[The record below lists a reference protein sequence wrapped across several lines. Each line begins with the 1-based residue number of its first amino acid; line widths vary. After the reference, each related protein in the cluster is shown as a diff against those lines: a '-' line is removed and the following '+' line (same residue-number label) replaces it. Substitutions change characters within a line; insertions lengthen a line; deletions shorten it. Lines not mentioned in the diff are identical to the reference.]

1 MFSEFDILE
10 KEMANDDYKFS
21 CMIECACMEAD
32 MIDMDDSA
40 VVTEAE
46 GDDVASKIK
55 EKFAAVKEK
64 IKEIIEA
71 LKKKV
76 SEGMKKI
83 SNFFTSKKLKAEYE
97 ELLARAKKIQSEAGA
112 TLEHNTEWQK
122 YLEGKSIEMYDL
134 EKRTKGIRTVGD
146 AIIAGVKNISA
157 KVKGGKKITVEE
169 VTALRREAHSEF
181 GKFGSTTEARHIRS
195 LSEILSFLATGGV
208 IGGVMKLAG
217 ASTAEAAVSGAFIG
231 FLSNAAIDI
240 VEGIRNGHDKSAKY
254 KEAGAQYGAAAEDA
268 EVSNTSVATQVA
280 SLGDVIVE
288 AETMSYREAVRYL
301 QHNLKVVDEVLAK
314 AQSIVEQAALHQNT
328 AEVSED
334 KAKKA

>member
-10 KEMANDDYKFS
+10 KEMTNDDYKFS

-40 VVTEAE
+40 ILTEAE
-46 GDDVASKIK
+46 GDDVAFKIK

-64 IKEIIEA
+64 VKEIIEA

-76 SEGMKKI
+76 AEGMKKI
-83 SNFFTSKKLKAEYE
+83 SNFFTSKKIKAEYE
-97 ELLARAKKIQSEAGA
+97 ALLDHAKRLQSESGA
-112 TLEHNTEWQK
+112 LLEHNTEWQK
-122 YLEGKSIEMYDL
+122 YLEDKSIEMYDL
-134 EKRTKGIRTVGD
+134 EKRSKGIRTVGD

-157 KVKGGKKITVEE
+157 KIKGGKKVTVDE

-181 GKFGSTTEARHIRS
+181 GKFGSTTEARRIRS

-231 FLSNAAIDI
+231 FLSTAAVDI
-240 VEGIRNGHDKSAKY
+240 IEGIQNGHNKSAKY

-301 QHNLKVVDEVLAK
+301 QHNISVVEDALKK
-314 AQSIVEQAALHQNT
+314 ADAIVEHANLHQNT

-334 KAKKA
+334 QAKKA